1 MKRTAILTITVIG
14 SLGMAAPVMAQGV
27 PVIDNAVLSQA
38 TQTASNTSQIMQT
51 NGQILDQVTK
61 TLQAV
66 TGNRT
71 TGSLSSVALGSGFN
85 MAGAPNLGDIMGGG
99 TMSWGNLGQYG
110 SVASNIINGLNLVKS
125 LTGNSDARLTGSDKA
140 YMGAVNTASALAGM
154 VSGTQASASTRTS
167 AFQSAG
173 QQIGS
178 AADIKGSIDQNSQL
192 QVQTGLTVNE
202 LIGVMNGANAA
213 LNAQQMQELAGQAAA
228 ARVMTFDAGAV
239 RLVR

>member
-110 SVASNIINGLNLVKS
+110 SVASNIINGLNLV
-125 LTGNSDARLTGSDKA
+125 
-140 YMGAVNTASALAGM
+140 
-154 VSGTQASASTRTS
+154 
-167 AFQSAG
+167 
-173 QQIGS
+173 
-178 AADIKGSIDQNSQL
+178 
-192 QVQTGLTVNE
+192 
-202 LIGVMNGANAA
+202 
-213 LNAQQMQELAGQAAA
+213 
-228 ARVMTFDAGAV
+228 
-239 RLVR
+239 